1 MAKVKTA
8 VIGVG
13 GMAGHHA
20 SLFNKNEKCE
30 VTAICDIKK
39 ETAQK
44 KAEECSCA
52 YYTDYK
58 EMLASAD
65 FTAVLIGTPNKI
77 HYEIAV
83 ECLNAGKHTAIEY
96 PICQTITEFEA
107 LHKKADEKGVV
118 LADLATPFRE
128 PQPLG
133 MKEMLPSIGKI
144 MSMRSAYFSGGRTK
158 WYTNEKTMGNFYSAL
173 TLHQIIYYN
182 IIMGE
187 IPQWVHGSLNTAVID
202 SEKNEHIASATYLC
216 RYSDGTIASNDWG
229 MGFDNSPSFWEW
241 TIEGEGGR
249 LIYAPS
255 PEPHRIIL
263 KQKGKEDVVRELEL
277 QATVHSAFINNF
289 IEAILEGKDLLVSK
303 EDSRSIINICE
314 QALVSAKSGKVVI
327 L

>member
-1 MAKVKTA
+1 MAKVKTV

-20 SLFNKNEKCE
+20 SLLNKNEKCE

-65 FTAVLIGTPNKI
+65 FTAVLIGTPNKL
-77 HYEIAV
+77 HYEIAF
-83 ECLNAGKHTAIEY
+83 ECLDAEKHTAVEY
-96 PICQTITEFEA
+96 PICQTVTEFEA
-107 LHKKADEKGVV
+107 LHKKADEKGVL
-118 LADLATPFRE
+118 LADFATPFRE

-144 MSMRSAYFSGGRTK
+144 MSMRSVYFSGSRTS
-158 WYTNEKTMGNFYSAL
+158 WYTNEKIRGNFYSAL

-182 IIMGE
+182 IVMGE
-187 IPQWVHGSLNTAVID
+187 IPEWVHGSLNSAVID
-202 SEKNEHIASATYLC
+202 SEKNENMACGTYLC
-216 RYSDGTIASNDWG
+216 RYSDGTLAFSDWG
-229 MGFDNSPSFWEW
+229 MGFDNSPSLWEW
-241 TIEGEGGR
+241 IIEGEAGR
-249 LIYAPS
+249 LIY
-255 PEPHRIIL
+255 EPHRITL
-263 KQKGKEDVVRELEL
+263 KQKEKEDVVRELEL
-277 QATVHSAFINNF
+277 SATTHSVFINNF

-314 QALVSAKSGKVVI
+314 QALVSAESGKVVN